1 MTIVVVAEKP
11 SVARD
16 IARVL
21 GARKKA
27 QGFLEGN
34 GYMVTWALGHLVHF
48 AEPDDYGPKWSGRW
62 STGQL
67 PMVPQQWKLKTA
79 PSTVKQFQVVE
90 KLINDARTEQLICA
104 TDAGR
109 RGGEHLSADL

>member
-21 GARKKA
+21 GARKKV

-34 GYMVTWALGHLVHF
+34 GYVVTWALGHLVHF
-48 AEPDDYGPKWSGRW
+48 AEPDDYGPQWSGRW

-79 PSTVKQFQVVE
+79 RSTMKQFQV
-90 KLINDARTEQLICA
+90 C
-104 TDAGR
+104 
-109 RGGEHLSADL
+109 GEFLFMQQSECCGPVWTRPSLQGNFES

>member
-21 GARKKA
+21 GVRKKA

-34 GYMVTWALGHLVHF
+34 GYVVTWALGHLVHF
-48 AEPDDYGPKWSGRW
+48 AEPDDYGPQWNGRG
-62 STGQL
+62 SCDRHASRLAGASPAMAL
-67 PMVPQQWKLKTA
+67 
-79 PSTVKQFQVVE
+79 
-90 KLINDARTEQLICA
+90 
-104 TDAGR
+104 GR
-109 RGGEHLSADL
+109 REHVGEGKGARRNSPCTLRKRKMARPLPDGSQ

>member
-21 GARKKA
+21 GARKKV

-34 GYMVTWALGHLVHF
+34 GYVVTWALGHLVHF
-48 AEPDDYGPKWSGRW
+48 AEPDDYGPQWSGRW
-62 STGQL
+62 SIGQL

-79 PSTVKQFQVVE
+79 RSTLKQFQVVNE
-90 KLINDARTEQLICA
+90 AVS
-104 TDAGR
+104 
-109 RGGEHLSADL
+109 GG